1 MKQKWIVCIYLIV
14 LSLTAIFQL
23 SYPEKE
29 TAIAAET
36 TMIPEEAIRL
46 RILANSDSSEDQ
58 HLKQMVRDAVNI
70 QITKWV
76 ESLTSIEDAR
86 DVIQANLSELEAIAQ
101 QIVASEG
108 KDQAVHIVFDKVL
121 FPTKLYGQYIYPA
134 GEYEAVVI
142 TLGEGKGA
150 NWWCV
155 LFPPLCFLD
164 ISNGESLGPGFG
176 EMNDVESPAVESEQE
191 EKVVDKKTKAPLYV
205 EEEPV
210 KVTFFLKDLF
220 SKLF

>member
-1 MKQKWIVCIYLIV
+1 MYLIV
-14 LSLTAIFQL
+14 LSLTAIIQL
-23 SYPEKE
+23 SYSEKE
-29 TAIAAET
+29 AASATET

-58 HLKQMVRDAVNI
+58 HLKRMVRDAVNLK
-70 QITKWV
+70 ITEWV

-86 DVIQANLSELEAIAQ
+86 YVIQANLSELETIAQ
-101 QIVASEG
+101 NIVDNQG
-108 KDQAVHIVFDKVL
+108 KDQAVHIVFDQVL
-121 FPTKLYGQYIYPA
+121 FPTKLYGPYIYPA

-176 EMNDVESPAVESEQE
+176 EEEDVDAPAIVSEQE
-191 EKVVDKKTKAPLYV
+191 KKVVDKKTEAPLYV

-210 KVTFFLKDLF
+210 KVTFFLKEFL